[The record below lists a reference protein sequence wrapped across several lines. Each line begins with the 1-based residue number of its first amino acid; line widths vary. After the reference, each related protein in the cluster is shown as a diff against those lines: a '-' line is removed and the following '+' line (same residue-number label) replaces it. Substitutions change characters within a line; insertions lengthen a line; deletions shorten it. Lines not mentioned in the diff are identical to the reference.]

1 MTWSKS
7 QLTSCD
13 IPVPNA
19 PLKDECMSYPYS
31 VDWLSEQPMTCNL
44 HTSLQEERMPYPCS
58 FDWFVRT
65 TDDMQPT
72 YIPTRGARV
81 RYLSGTSQFGVNA

>member
-58 FDWFVRT
+58 FDWLSE
-65 TDDMQPT
+65 QPMT
-72 YIPTRGARV
+72 CS
-81 RYLSGTSQFGVNA
+81 LHTSLHGGLVSDISVGHHSLE